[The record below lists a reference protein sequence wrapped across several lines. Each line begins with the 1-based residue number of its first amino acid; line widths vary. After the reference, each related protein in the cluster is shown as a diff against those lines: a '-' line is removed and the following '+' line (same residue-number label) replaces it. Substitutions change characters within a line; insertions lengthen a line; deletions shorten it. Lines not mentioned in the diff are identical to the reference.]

1 MKSTQALKNITRFV
15 LAAAMLAVLAGC
27 TTGPE
32 IRTDYDHNA
41 DFSKYKTFG
50 FFEPLGVEDARY
62 SSIYGGIFRTAITR
76 EMEQR
81 GYTLSDN
88 PDLLI
93 NVSGK
98 LQDKTKVTTTSA
110 PYAGVGYYGYR
121 RGYYGP
127 WGGYGYGSETY
138 VSSYTE
144 GTVNVDLVDAAEKQ
158 MVWEG
163 VGIGRVR
170 DSKSNEEVRDNINAA
185 VAQMFKD
192 YPFTAGN

>member
-1 MKSTQALKNITRFV
+1 MTGTQSLKNIIRFV
-15 LAAAMLAVLAGC
+15 MAAAMLAILAGC
-27 TTGPE
+27 TSGPE

-50 FFEPLGVEDARY
+50 FFEPLGVENARY
-62 SSIYGGIFRTAITR
+62 SSIYGSIFRTAIIR
-76 EMEQR
+76 EMENR
-81 GYTLSDN
+81 GYSQSDN

-98 LQDKTKVTTTSA
+98 LQEKTRVTATPS
-110 PYAGVGYYGYR
+110 PYAGMGYYGYR

-127 WGGYGYGSETY
+127 WGGYGYGSDTY

-163 VGIGRVR
+163 VAIGRVQ
-170 DSKSNEEVRDNINAA
+170 DNQSSEEVRANISAA
-185 VAQMFKD
+185 VTQMFAD
-192 YPFTAGN
+192 YPFTAGR